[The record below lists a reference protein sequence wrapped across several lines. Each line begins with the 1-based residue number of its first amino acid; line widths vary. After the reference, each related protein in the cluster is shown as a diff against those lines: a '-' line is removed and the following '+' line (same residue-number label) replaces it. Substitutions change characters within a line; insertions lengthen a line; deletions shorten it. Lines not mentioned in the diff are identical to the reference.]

1 MEENIETTVEE
12 QVAHINDE
20 IEKTIKEKD
29 EKLSVL
35 RSMVER
41 RFDHMLEMWG
51 GAVGYELIA
60 EKWRIFCGT
69 ETSINFKQL
78 QTVRDKVC
86 AQLDE
91 ICAAY
96 KEDAKEDDTNWDGWL
111 DQWCNR
117 SNGVYSSKTE
127 VVIELLVLDMCQHIW
142 ETLRRI
148 PEFEESVEKEI
159 SKMRKELAEISKK
172 EETE

>member
-1 MEENIETTVEE
+1 MEESIETTVEE
-12 QVAHINDE
+12 QIAHINDE
-20 IEKTIKEKD
+20 IEKAIKEKD

-60 EKWRIFCGT
+60 EKWRIFYGT

-78 QTVRDKVC
+78 QMVRDKVC
-86 AQLDE
+86 DQLDE

-159 SKMRKELAEISKK
+159 GKMREELTEISEKA
-172 EETE
+172 ETK